1 MKTKLTLRV
10 EKRLIEKAKKHA
22 KSRNTSVS
30 QMVADYFKA
39 IENQKKKD
47 DSLDYSPITAS
58 LIGVLKGSTRKE
70 EDYKSYL
77 EEKYLE

>member
-22 KSRNTSVS
+22 KSCNTSVS

-39 IENQKKKD
+39 IENQEKKD
-47 DSLDYSPITAS
+47 ASLDYSPITAS
-58 LIGVLKGSTRKE
+58 LIGVLKESTGRE
-70 EDYKSYL
+70 EDYKFYL